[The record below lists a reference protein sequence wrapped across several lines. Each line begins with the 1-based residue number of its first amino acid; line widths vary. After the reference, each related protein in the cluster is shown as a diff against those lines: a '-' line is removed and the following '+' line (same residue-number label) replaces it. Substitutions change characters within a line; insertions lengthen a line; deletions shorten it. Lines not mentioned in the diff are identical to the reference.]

1 VGRALGTDA
10 PLMKYLTTIHDTT
23 FEIEIQND
31 GTLLVNGE
39 KRAVDFLSFG
49 DESLYSIIMDNISYE
64 LVIEERDGE
73 YEVLMR
79 GKLYTGQVLDE
90 RAQLVASRRSPK
102 LIDSGEI
109 SIRAPMPGL
118 IVAIPVTE
126 GQEIKGGQA
135 VVILES
141 MKMQNE
147 LKSPR
152 DGIVQ
157 RISVEAGQSV
167 EQNKLL
173 VTIT

>member
-1 VGRALGTDA
+1 
-10 PLMKYLTTIHDTT
+10 MKYLTTINGTT
-23 FEIEIQND
+23 FDIEIQND

-49 DESLYSIIMDNISYE
+49 DEALYSIIMDTVSHE
-64 LVIEERDGE
+64 LLIDERDGE
-73 YEVLMR
+73 YEILMR
-79 GKLYTGQVLDE
+79 GKLYTGTVLDE
-90 RAQLVASRRSPK
+90 RAQLVASRGSSK
-102 LIDSGEI
+102 MVDSGEI

-118 IVAIPVTE
+118 IVAVPVQE
-126 GQEIKGGQA
+126 GQEVKAGQT

-157 RISVEAGQSV
+157 RISVESGQSV

-173 VTIT
+173 ITIT

>member
-1 VGRALGTDA
+1 MGRTLGTDA
-10 PLMKYLTTIHDTT
+10 PMKYLTTINGTT
-23 FEIEIQND
+23 FDIEIQND

-49 DESLYSIIMDNISYE
+49 DEALYSIIMDTVSHE
-64 LVIEERDGE
+64 LLIDERDGE
-73 YEVLMR
+73 YEILMR
-79 GKLYTGQVLDE
+79 GKLYTGTVLDE
-90 RAQLVASRRSPK
+90 RAQLVASRGSSK
-102 LIDSGEI
+102 MVDSGEI

-118 IVAIPVTE
+118 IVAVPVQE
-126 GQEIKGGQA
+126 GQVVKAGQT

-157 RISVEAGQSV
+157 RISVESDQSV

>member
-1 VGRALGTDA
+1 
-10 PLMKYLTTIHDTT
+10 
-23 FEIEIQND
+23 
-31 GTLLVNGE
+31 
-39 KRAVDFLSFG
+39 
-49 DESLYSIIMDNISYE
+49 MDNTQYE
-64 LVIEERDGE
+64 LLIEERDGE

-90 RAQLVASRRSPK
+90 RAQLVASRRSLK
-102 LIDSGEI
+102 MIDSGEI

-118 IVAIPVTE
+118 IVAIPVKE
-126 GQEIKGGQA
+126 GQEVKSGQA

-147 LKSPR
+147 LKAPR

>member
-1 VGRALGTDA
+1 
-10 PLMKYLTTIHDTT
+10 MKYLTTINGTT
-23 FEIEIQND
+23 FDIEIQND

-49 DESLYSIIMDNISYE
+49 DEALYSIIMDNVSHE
-64 LVIEERDGE
+64 LLIDERDGE
-73 YEVLMR
+73 YEILMR
-79 GKLYTGQVLDE
+79 GKRYAGTVLDE
-90 RAQLVASRRSPK
+90 RAQLVASRGSGK
-102 LIDSGEI
+102 MVDSGEI

-118 IVAIPVTE
+118 IVAIPVQE
-126 GQEIKGGQA
+126 GQEVKANQT

-152 DGIVQ
+152 DGVVQ
-157 RISVEAGQSV
+157 RISVEGGQSV

-173 VTIT
+173 VTII

>member
-1 VGRALGTDA
+1 
-10 PLMKYLTTIHDTT
+10 MKYLTIINGTT
-23 FEIEIQND
+23 FDIEIQND

-39 KRAVDFLSFG
+39 KRAVDFLSYG
-49 DESLYSIIMDNISYE
+49 DEALYSIIMDTVSHE
-64 LVIEERDGE
+64 LLIDEQDGE
-73 YEVLMR
+73 YEILMR
-79 GKLYTGQVLDE
+79 GKRYTGTVLDE
-90 RAQLVASRRSPK
+90 RAQLVASRGSSK
-102 LIDSGEI
+102 MVHSGEI

-118 IVAIPVTE
+118 IVAIPVQE
-126 GQEIKGGQA
+126 GQEVKAGQT

-157 RISVEAGQSV
+157 RLSVESGQSV

-173 VTIT
+173 VTII

>member
-1 VGRALGTDA
+1 
-10 PLMKYLTTIHDTT
+10 MKYLTTINGTT

-39 KRAVDFLSFG
+39 KRVVDFLSFG
-49 DESLYSIIMDNISYE
+49 DESLYSVIMDNISYE
-64 LVIEERDGE
+64 LLIDERDGE
-73 YEVLMR
+73 YEILVR
-79 GKLYTGQVLDE
+79 GKRYTGQVLDE
-90 RAQLVASRRSPK
+90 RAQLVASRRSSK
-102 LIDSGEI
+102 MVDSGEI

-118 IVAIPVTE
+118 IVAVPVHE
-126 GQEIKGGQA
+126 GQEVKAQQT

-152 DGIVQ
+152 DGTVQ

-173 VTIT
+173 VTIL

>member
-10 PLMKYLTTIHDTT
+10 PLMKYLTTINGTT

-39 KRAVDFLSFG
+39 KRAVDFLSYG
-49 DESLYSIIMDNISYE
+49 DEALFSIIMDNTSYE
-64 LVIEERDGE
+64 LLIEERDGE

-90 RAQLVASRRSPK
+90 RAQLIASRRSSK
-102 LIDSGEI
+102 MVDSGEI

-118 IVAIPVTE
+118 IVAIPVKE
-126 GQEIKGGQA
+126 GQEVKGGQA

-157 RISVEAGQSV
+157 RISVELGQSV

>member
-1 VGRALGTDA
+1 
-10 PLMKYLTTIHDTT
+10 MKYLTTINGET

-31 GTLLVNGE
+31 GTLMVNGE

-49 DESLYSIIMDNISYE
+49 DSSLHSIIMNTVSHE
-64 LVIEERDGE
+64 LLIEERDGE
-73 YEVLMR
+73 YEILMR
-79 GKLYTGQVLDE
+79 GRLFTGTVLDE

-102 LIDSGEI
+102 MVDSGEI

-118 IVAIPVTE
+118 IVAIPVQE
-126 GQEIKGGQA
+126 GQEVKSNQT

-157 RISVEAGQSV
+157 RISVEPGQSV

>member
-1 VGRALGTDA
+1 
-10 PLMKYLTTIHDTT
+10 MKYLTTINGQT
-23 FEIEIQND
+23 FDIEIQND

-49 DESLYSIIMDNISYE
+49 DPSLYSIIMDNISYE
-64 LVIEERDGE
+64 LLIEEREGE
-73 YEVLMR
+73 YELLMR
-79 GKLYTGQVLDE
+79 GRLYTGTVLDE

-102 LIDSGEI
+102 TVDSGEI

-118 IVAIPVTE
+118 IVAIPVQE
-126 GQEIKGGQA
+126 GWEVKANQT

-152 DGIVQ
+152 DGVVQ
-157 RISVEAGQSV
+157 RISVAPGQSV

>member
-1 VGRALGTDA
+1 
-10 PLMKYLTTIHDTT
+10 MKYLTTINGTT
-23 FEIEIQND
+23 FDIEIQND

-39 KRAVDFLSFG
+39 KRAVDFLSYG
-49 DESLYSIIMDNISYE
+49 DEALYSIIMDTVSHE
-64 LVIEERDGE
+64 LLIDEQDGE
-73 YEVLMR
+73 YEILMR
-79 GKLYTGQVLDE
+79 GKRYTGTVLDE
-90 RAQLVASRRSPK
+90 RAQLVASRGSSK
-102 LIDSGEI
+102 MVDSGEI

-118 IVAIPVTE
+118 IVAIPVQE
-126 GQEIKGGQA
+126 GQEVKAGQT

-157 RISVEAGQSV
+157 RLSVESGQSV

-173 VTIT
+173 VTII